1 MAIRKTRASI
11 GSLQISRQRTDCTA
25 LGPLCGLERGAV
37 DMSARAT
44 TTATMSMSGMNR
56 IRIPLRL
63 ILIV

>member
-1 MAIRKTRASI
+1 MALSR
-11 GSLQISRQRTDCTA
+11 ISRQRTDCTA